1 MVGLGFV
8 LATQIWWVLLSCGGL
23 GHCFSWG
30 RRPNRDELG
39 YCIFAIS
46 LSDCRLGFGWSVG
59 WFDGADVCGVLETID
74 SPSFGFAGTLSEF

>member
-8 LATQIWWVLLSCGGL
+8 LATQIWWVLLSRAGL

-30 RRPNRDELG
+30 RRANRDELG

-46 LSDCRLGFGWSVG
+46 LSDCGLGFGWSVG
-59 WFDGADVCGVLETID
+59 WFDVADISGVLETID
-74 SPSFGFAGTLSEF
+74 SPSFGFSGMLSEF